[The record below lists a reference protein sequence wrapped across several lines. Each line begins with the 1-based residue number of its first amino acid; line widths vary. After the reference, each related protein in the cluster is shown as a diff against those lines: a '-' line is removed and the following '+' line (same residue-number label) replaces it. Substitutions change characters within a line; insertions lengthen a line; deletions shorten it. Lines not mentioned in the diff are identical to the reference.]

1 MSRGRNRCEE
11 SVILGTEWR
20 AVCSYLRGRIGGLRR
35 EKTRNPGTARN
46 HCKLLKIERL
56 REVEVSQELP
66 SFRQASGQPKM
77 GNSLLSLSHGC

>member
-1 MSRGRNRCEE
+1 MSRGRNPCQE
-11 SVILGTEWR
+11 SAILGMEWR
-20 AVCSYLRGRIGGLRR
+20 AVCSYFSGRVGGLRR
-35 EKTRNPGTARN
+35 EETRNPGAARN

-56 REVEVSQELP
+56 GEVEVTQELP